1 MKSNNLISSDKI
13 TESNIEEDFTNELEP
28 ISYEEL
34 KKMAAQ

>member
-1 MKSNNLISSDKI
+1 MNSNIIASDKI